1 MGVNSLPKTVS
12 LNSGA
17 FSRDGAKADRRWTLQ
32 PLKVPNISQCFSK
45 VCEIFNGTV
54 KSINQSINQSIF
66 VYYGM
71 TKCRPTTRCK
81 KAILLVRKK
90 TGLEKSKPEN
100 CA

>member
-1 MGVNSLPKTVS
+1 VNSLPKTVN

-17 FSRDGAKADRRWTLQ
+17 FARDGAKADRRWTLQ

-45 VCEIFNGTV
+45 VCEIFKGIV
-54 KSINQSINQSIF
+54 KSINQSINQSVNQSIF

-71 TKCRPTTRCK
+71 TKCRPTTRSK

-90 TGLEKSKPEN
+90 RV
-100 CA
+100 